1 MKTTHW
7 FVVLLLC
14 TSYSLKAIE
23 ARMDEKQRQ
32 FFREYCTECHDEKKQ
47 KGQVRLDNIPLELN
61 SVELAE
67 RWQKILNQLNSG
79 EMPPDDSRQPE
90 KRAKTEFLD
99 ALSNTLVAARK
110 TLSDQ
115 HGKITMRRLNQREYK
130 NTIRDLMGVE
140 VDVRDLPKDGG
151 SGTFDTV
158 GSSLFMSSDQFEQY
172 LVLGRKAA
180 EEAFARRGAETAP
193 VFKKHV
199 EVEDSANP
207 QIAKFATM
215 YQSDYDRWKA
225 WAATE
230 GTQSPKDFKFAD
242 KGAAEFAKVQY
253 ERHWPY
259 FDLYQKLPLVN
270 SGAYLTIYDGTTH
283 VEIDVPQKQVPGDYI
298 LRVRAGAVPETPQE
312 RHFVELGFRGER
324 KGEFDILGTYEITG
338 STTQPEVLEIPLK
351 LNLNDRRRF
360 AIREKQPQDPHAVF
374 FIWDDARRKNGTGPT
389 PCIWVDW
396 LEVEGP
402 ICKKNEGAQPV
413 KDQSDI
419 IFKNTNGAPEAEHA
433 KAILERFA
441 LRALRD
447 QKPEVALI
455 ERLIALFTERRT
467 NGESFED
474 ALKEPI
480 SVILASPAFLYL
492 TEPSTETV
500 RRKLSQREFATRLA
514 YFLWSAPPD
523 ETLLDLARRGELSK
537 PEEVAKQVDRLIADP
552 RSAAFVDGFVHQWLG
567 MDRLDFFQFDW
578 KSHLNFDESTKTS
591 ARREVFQTFAYL
603 LRNGESLSR
612 LLKSDFV
619 VINGLLGNY
628 YGLEGVSG
636 DAFRRVALPA
646 DSPRGGLLGMAAVLA
661 MGSNGKDSS
670 PVERGA
676 WVLRKL
682 MHDPPPPAPANVPQ
696 LSRLEGKLLTTRER
710 LQAHQEQPQCASC
723 HRKIDP
729 IGFGL
734 ENFDAVGLWRAEDG
748 YEAKGAPRKT
758 WKIEAGGAFH
768 KGPAFQSYF
777 ELRDL
782 IAAKPES
789 FAQGFTEA
797 LIEYAL
803 GHPCG
808 FSDDAL
814 VTKILRE
821 SRQREFNI
829 PAFVHT
835 LVASQEFQ
843 SK

>member
-1 MKTTHW
+1 MN
-7 FVVLLLC
+7 
-14 TSYSLKAIE
+14 
-23 ARMDEKQRQ
+23 EKHRQ

-47 KGQVRLDNIPLELN
+47 KGKLRLDNIPLKLD

-67 RWQKILNQLNSG
+67 RWQKILNQINSG
-79 EMPPDDSRQPE
+79 EMPPDDSKQPE
-90 KRAKTEFLD
+90 KKAKTEFLD
-99 ALSNTLVAARK
+99 SLSNTLVVARK

-115 HGKITMRRLNQREYK
+115 HGKITLRRLNQREYK
-130 NTIRDLMGVE
+130 NTIRELLGVE
-140 VDVRDLPKDGG
+140 IDVRDLPKDGG

-180 EEAFARRGAETAP
+180 NEAFARTAAAAAP
-193 VFKKHV
+193 VFKKHDEV
-199 EVEDSANP
+199 EVPANA
-207 QIAKFATM
+207 QIAKFAAM
-215 YQSDYDRWKA
+215 YQNDYDRWKA
-225 WAATE
+225 WAATN
-230 GTQSPKDFKFAD
+230 GDQPPKDFKFAD

-259 FDLYQKLPLVN
+259 YDLYQKLPLVDT
-270 SGAYLTIYDGTTH
+270 GAYLTIYDGTTY
-283 VEIDVPQKQVPGDYI
+283 VEIDVPQKQPPGDYI
-298 LRVRAGAVPETPQE
+298 LRVRAGAVPETPQG

-338 STTQPEVLEIPLK
+338 STTQPEVLEIPIK

-374 FIWDDARRKNGTGPT
+374 FFWDQTRRQNGTGPT
-389 PCIWVDW
+389 PSIWIDW

-402 ICKKNEGAQPV
+402 IHRNAEAAKPGEEQRE
-413 KDQSDI
+413 I
-419 IFKNTNGAPEAEHA
+419 IFKNTTGVPESEHA
-433 KAILERFA
+433 RAILERFA
-441 LRALRD
+441 QRAFRD
-447 QKPEVALI
+447 QKPEVAFL
-455 ERLIALFTERRT
+455 ERLVALFNDKRKA
-467 NGESFED
+467 GESFEE

-492 TEPSTETV
+492 IEPSADTA
-500 RRKLSQREFATRLA
+500 RRNLTQREFATRLA

-523 ETLLDLARRGELSK
+523 ETLLDLARRGQLAK
-537 PEEVAKQVDRLIADP
+537 PEELSRQVNRLISDP
-552 RSAAFVDGFVHQWLG
+552 KSGAFAEAFVHQWLG
-567 MDRLDFFQFDW
+567 LDRLDFFQFDFE
-578 KSHLNFDESTKTS
+578 KHLSFDESTKLS
-591 ARREVFQTFAYL
+591 GRREVLETFGYL

-619 VINGLLGNY
+619 VINGLLGSF
-628 YGLEGVSG
+628 YGMDNVHG
-636 DAFRRVALPA
+636 DAFRKVPVAA
-646 DSPRGGLLGMAAVLA
+646 DSPRGGLLGMAAVMA

-682 MHDPPPPAPANVPQ
+682 LHAPPPPAPPNVPQ

-710 LQAHQEQPQCASC
+710 LQAHQEQAQCANC

-734 ENFDAVGLWRAEDG
+734 ESFNAVGLWRTEDG
-748 YEAKGAPRKT
+748 YEKKGAGKKT
-758 WKIEAGGAFH
+758 WAIEPAGAFYN
-768 KGPAFQSYF
+768 GPAFKDYF
-777 ELRDL
+777 QLRDL
-782 IAAKPES
+782 IAAKPEP

-797 LIEYAL
+797 LIEYGL

-808 FSDDAL
+808 FSDDEL
-814 VTKILRE
+814 VSKILTETRK
-821 SRQREFNI
+821 RNFNI
-829 PAFVHT
+829 QSFIYA
-835 LVASQEFQ
+835 LVASREFQ